1 MISDSSEL
9 YSGTATLTF
18 AKVPL
23 YKCCSIGF
31 ELSCGSNELP
41 IKNGLLLGMVPLT
54 NSFPSSP
61 VTVVTLLSVSVSLFI
76 ASIFLYNAL

>member
-23 YKCCSIGF
+23 YRCCSIGF

-41 IKNGLLLGMVPLT
+41 MKNALLL
-54 NSFPSSP
+54 FSSIP
-61 VTVVTLLSVSVSLFI
+61 P
-76 ASIFLYNAL
+76 SIFPVV